1 MISLPKLL
9 LIVLVA
15 FAVWYVA
22 RAFNR
27 TRSRVPT
34 SGGPARETQR
44 PQAQPVIEAE
54 DLVSCRGCGAYI
66 AMSARHCG
74 RMNCPQPR

>member
-15 FAVWYVA
+15 FAVWYAV
-22 RAFNR
+22 RVFNR
-27 TRSRVPT
+27 MRPQVPT
-34 SGGPARETQR
+34 PRGPARETPR
-44 PQAQPVIEAE
+44 AQARPVIEAE

-66 AMSARHCG
+66 AISARHCG
-74 RMNCPQPR
+74 RANCPQPR